1 MRVVATAPGYF
12 GALRV
17 EGDEFDVPDGTK
29 GSWFKPVAADVAKPS
44 KGKGK
49 GTAPEPGPDDDEA
62 ANAI

>member
-17 EGDEFDVPDGTK
+17 KGDEFEVPDGIK
-29 GSWFKPVAADVAKPS
+29 GSWFKPTAADVAKTS

-49 GTAPEPGPDDDEA
+49 GTESEPGPEDDEA

>member
-17 EGDEFDVPDGTK
+17 EGDEFEVPDGTK

-44 KGKGK
+44 KGSGK
-49 GTAPEPGPDDDEA
+49 GQAPKPGPEDDEA

>member
-1 MRVVATAPGYF
+1 MRVVATTIGYF

-49 GTAPEPGPDDDEA
+49 GTAPESGPEDDEA

>member
-17 EGDEFDVPDGTK
+17 EGDEFEVPDGTK